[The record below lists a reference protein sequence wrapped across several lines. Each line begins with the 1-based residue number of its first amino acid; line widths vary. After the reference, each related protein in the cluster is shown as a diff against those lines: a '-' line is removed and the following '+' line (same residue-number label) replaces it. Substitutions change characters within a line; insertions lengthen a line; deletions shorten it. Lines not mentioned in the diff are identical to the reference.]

1 MLKIK
6 KSVKLAEKLKLIETK
21 RSLVEQQ
28 KQLLAK
34 YSCFLQ
40 YKQTS
45 LSRQACFITAV
56 KSAQRTLFAKKFIKL
71 LKKAAY
77 VCSA

>member
-6 KSVKLAEKLKLIETK
+6 KSVKLTKKLKLIKTK
-21 RSLVEQQ
+21 RSSTKRQ
-28 KQLLAK
+28 KQLLTK

-45 LSRQACFITAV
+45 LSQQICFFIAIKNT
-56 KSAQRTLFAKKFIKL
+56 QRILFTKKFIKL
-71 LKKAAY
+71 LKKATC
-77 VCSA
+77 VCST